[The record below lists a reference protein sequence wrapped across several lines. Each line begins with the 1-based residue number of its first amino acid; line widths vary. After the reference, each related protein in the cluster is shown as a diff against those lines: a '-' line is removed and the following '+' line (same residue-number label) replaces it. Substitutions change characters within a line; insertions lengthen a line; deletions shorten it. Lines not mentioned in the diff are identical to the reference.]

1 MGGGK
6 NYYSTDNVTDI
17 KIGSASGKVNI
28 QWTDPQDT
36 TLDAIVFAA
45 WAGTLVVRK
54 EGSAPTNEKDGI
66 VVTDSK
72 VRDQYKNAPL
82 VDTDVVV
89 GKTYYY
95 GIFPYT
101 DQGVYNNSGEN
112 VGTVLVVSI
121 SPVFSEASWDDIISA
136 CQEKDI
142 PDTWNVGDEKELVLT
157 GAYAQTVVMQIW
169 GKDLDD
175 YADGSGKAPLT
186 FGMKGVTLQAIRMHS
201 SNNIGGWHTSELRRN
216 TLPAIQE
223 CFPENVKNAV
233 REITVRYCGMNDT
246 GTVSDKLWVP
256 SAENVG
262 QSAWRATNCPHYPI
276 FTDNA
281 SRVKTQYPMYWWLR
295 DIYAYQS
302 SNFLTIQSSGSTYSL
317 AANFSNV
324 NVCFGFCL

>member
-1 MGGGK
+1 M
-6 NYYSTDNVTDI
+6 
-17 KIGSASGKVNI
+17 
-28 QWTDPQDT
+28 
-36 TLDAIVFAA
+36 
-45 WAGTLVVRK
+45 
-54 EGSAPTNEKDGI
+54 
-66 VVTDSK
+66 TDSK

-157 GAYAQTVVMQIW
+157 GAYAQTVTMQIW

-186 FGMKGVTLQAIRMHS
+186 FGMKGTTSQTILMH
-201 SNNIGGWHTSELRRN
+201 NNGDVDSWNESDLRKE
-216 TLPAIQE
+216 TLPAILE
-223 CFPENVKNAV
+223 CFPENIKNAV
-233 REITVRYCGMNDT
+233 MEISIRYCTKYNT
-246 GTVSDKLWVP
+246 GQTSDKLWVP

-262 QSAWRATNCPHYPI
+262 LSSGRATGCPHYPI

-281 SRVKTQYPMYWWLR
+281 SRSKTKYPIYWWLR
-295 DIYAYQS
+295 DRDPDQS
-302 SNFLTIQSSGSTYSL
+302 DNRFMTIEESGRDYPLS
-317 AANFSNV
+317 ADFMNV
-324 NVCFGFCL
+324 KVCFGFSL